1 MGETAA
7 PWAGSWEGLRVS
19 QKLMMLG
26 TGDRRGWMGAEC
38 GEDRRWLAV
47 CGGGHAG
54 PRSVLLIAPFAFKD

>member
-7 PWAGSWEGLRVS
+7 LGRVMGSCLRVS

-47 CGGGHAG
+47 CVWGTCR
-54 PRSVLLIAPFAFKD
+54 PECLFC